1 MKLGDLFYETWHA
14 LAANKG
20 RSFLTILGIVI
31 GISAVIAMTSLIGG
45 IQNTLMGEMG
55 FSQARQVSISAYSP
69 DGITFDDLDKLA
81 QGMPD
86 YETITGSAFASA
98 EITGADGQPTY
109 TGITAV
115 RPDFFQVNGSK
126 LKEGRF
132 FTDAEE
138 RGGARFVVVEASSLM
153 QLFGSADAQPVGS
166 SIRLGNDD
174 YTVVGVLESTSFMGG
189 APLYVPFTTAQTRL
203 GGTGGIQQILGI
215 AREGTDMDRLVE
227 STQAYVAQYFNMEPE
242 SVYVQSLD
250 AVIKQMET
258 MMASF
263 SLLMGSVASISLFVG
278 GIGIMNM
285 MLTNVTER
293 IREIGL
299 RKSLGARR
307 RDITKQFLLEAVM
320 LCVAG
325 GVFGIVFG
333 FLGAWGLSGLV
344 GAFSPGMTV
353 VPVLSPGVVAG
364 AVGVCVLIGVA
375 FGYYPARRAAKLDPV
390 ESLRYQ

>member
-1 MKLGDLFYETWHA
+1 MNFADLFYETWHA
-14 LAANKG
+14 LSANKG

-31 GISAVIAMTSLIGG
+31 GIAAVIAMTSLIAG
-45 IQNTLMGEMG
+45 IQATLMGEMG
-55 FSQARQVSISAYSP
+55 FEQARQVSINAYSP

-86 YETITGSAFASA
+86 YEAITGAAYSSA
-98 EITGADGQPTY
+98 EIAGADGQTTY
-109 TGITAV
+109 AGVTGV
-115 RPDFFQVNGSK
+115 RPDYFTVMGSK

-132 FTDAEE
+132 FTNAENEGAGRLVVIDANS
-138 RGGARFVVVEASSLM
+138 VM
-153 QLFGSADAQPVGS
+153 QFFGSADAQVVGS
-166 SIRLGNDD
+166 SLRLGNDD
-174 YTVVGVLESTSFMGG
+174 YTVIGVLESTSFMGG
-189 APLYVPFTTAQTRL
+189 APLYVPYTTVETRL
-203 GGTGGIQQILGI
+203 GGSNGIQQIVGL
-215 AREGTDMDRLVE
+215 AREGVDMERLAE
-227 STQAYVAQYFNMEPE
+227 STQVYVAQYFNLEQE
-242 SVYVQSLD
+242 NVYVQSLD

-258 MMASF
+258 MMTSF

-307 RDITKQFLLEAVM
+307 RDITKQFLLEAIM
-320 LCVAG
+320 LCVVG
-325 GVFGIVFG
+325 GVFGIAFG
-333 FLGAWGLSGLV
+333 FLAAWGLGQVV
-344 GAFSPGMTV
+344 GAVQAGMTIT
-353 VPVLSPGVVAG
+353 PVLEPAVVAG
-364 AVGVCVLIGVA
+364 AVAVCVLIGVV